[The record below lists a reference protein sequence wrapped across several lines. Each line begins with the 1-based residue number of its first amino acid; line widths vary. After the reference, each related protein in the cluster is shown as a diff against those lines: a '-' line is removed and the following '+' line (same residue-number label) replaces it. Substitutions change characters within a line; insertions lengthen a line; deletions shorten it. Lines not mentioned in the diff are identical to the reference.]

1 MSRILALAAAVAAA
15 VAVAATPASARAAT
29 VPHFAVSGIETGVPQ
44 NETSPFAGTAFS
56 PSAGAAVWSASV
68 VHTDLSGCMT
78 TDPGHACL
86 ITGGTFTLK
95 SLFGKITGTFSGG
108 TITPE
113 QDISG
118 CQNEKYDVS
127 GAVSTNRGP
136 AQFDVVLTH
145 YQTMLLGRCVTYF
158 ATVTGT
164 FG

>member
-1 MSRILALAAAVAAA
+1 MSRILALTVGVAAF
-15 VAVAATPASARAAT
+15 VAVVATAASAHTAS
-29 VPHFAVSGIETGVPQ
+29 VPHFTVSGIETGVPQ

-56 PSAGAAVWSASV
+56 LRTGAAIWSASV
-68 VHTDLSGCMT
+68 VHDDLSGCSS
-78 TDPGHACL
+78 TDESCA
-86 ITGGTFTLK
+86 ITGGSFSLS
-95 SLFGKITGTFSGG
+95 SLFGKITGSFTGG

-127 GAVSTNRGP
+127 GDVSTNKGD
-136 AQFDVVLTH
+136 ATFDVVLTH
-145 YQTMLLGRCVTYF
+145 YQTMLLGHCVTYF